1 MKKKLHEFKKS
12 SPFEKKIMNLKIGNE
27 NEKKRKEKLNIR
39 KPAKQNLE
47 KRRGAAFFLTSRL
60 VNNKK

>member
-1 MKKKLHEFKKS
+1 
-12 SPFEKKIMNLKIGNE
+12 MNLKIGNE

-47 KRRGAAFFLTSRL
+47 KRRGAAFFFNVTFGEQQEVKVVEVGILSEQS
-60 VNNKK
+60 